1 MKLEIINKNILKADG
16 LFLNNRV
23 ILAPPV
29 EETDSIWSN
38 IHLTFWST
46 ELILKHEQIRKNDI
60 VNTVKRISISNDPY
74 DIELKRIV
82 IVLDELNLEAMALKL
97 FNKPQ
102 KNEIIVDLSEFKY
115 YILDNVIEALVQI
128 IGLADIN
135 VTLVLSPEKYKLFED
150 HFPIFHRKFKGCI
163 EDITLSRIEF
173 GGIFK
178 EEDFS

>member
-29 EETDSIWSN
+29 EETESIWSN

-46 ELILKHEQIRKNDI
+46 ELILKHETIRKNDI
-60 VNTVKRISISNDPY
+60 VNAIKRLSTSKAPY
-74 DIELKRIV
+74 DFEIKRLIV
-82 IVLDELNLEAMALKL
+82 ILDELNLEAMSLKM
-97 FNKPQ
+97 FSKPQ
-102 KNEIIVDLSEFKY
+102 INEITVDLSAFNH
-115 YILDNVIEALVQI
+115 YILDAVIEAVIQI

-135 VTLVLSPEKYKLFED
+135 VTLVLSPEKYNLFED
-150 HFPIFHRKFKGCI
+150 HFSIFHRKFKGCI

-173 GGIFK
+173 GGEF
-178 EEDFS
+178 